1 MVEDGAMVKDGA
13 AVTTAASTTVEDGAA
28 VTTAA
33 MSASGAIAER
43 RYRVQK
49 DYRGVLPQ
57 ACASSAPGKGV
68 PPAHCWQH
76 VG

>member
-1 MVEDGAMVKDGA
+1 MVEG
-13 AVTTAASTTVEDGAA
+13 GAA

-33 MSASGAIAER
+33 MPVSGAIAER

-57 ACASSAPGKGV
+57 EVILSDALTTLILPPGR
-68 PPAHCWQH
+68 PT
-76 VG
+76 